1 VEQNEGMKKTLL
13 FVLAL
18 IAVGCADAEQSE
30 TLSEDPERER
40 AVEAEYWR
48 NVVRDGRPV
57 LSEWTTNESVD
68 PATGRPTTNIACMGS
83 TDNTYGLCVERGL
96 TASQVQRGY
105 YSILFEPIRVNHDSE
120 IGYYGRGLTFSF
132 DHWNGASVYI
142 DRAGRL
148 LSFIDRNTEIEKD
161 AFLAQLVEGDS
172 LFVWLNDKA
181 GENRRVA
188 LSLNGASRALSAA
201 GLLP

>member
-1 VEQNEGMKKTLL
+1 MKRTLL

-18 IAVGCADAEQSE
+18 IAVGCADTEQSDIP
-30 TLSEDPERER
+30 SEGSERER

-57 LSEWTTNESVD
+57 LSEWTTIESVD
-68 PATGRPTTNIACMGS
+68 PTTGRLTTNIACMGS
-83 TDNTYGLCVERGL
+83 TDNTYGLCVERSLGDRY
-96 TASQVQRGY
+96 SEGY
-105 YSILFEPIRVNHDSE
+105 YSFEFLPTDSE

-142 DRAGRL
+142 DRFLGL
-148 LSFIDRNTEIEKD
+148 LDFSDSTSEIEKD

-172 LFVWLNDKA
+172 VFVWVNDKA

-188 LSLNGASRALSAA
+188 LSLNGASRALNAA
-201 GLLP
+201 GLFP